1 MKMDNNKKKIGL
13 LAVVLIILAGI
24 VIVCLK
30 GFNVSLMYRSHETI
44 NFIAGKEMI
53 VSDVED
59 LVKEVLQ
66 DKKFDVRGIEEF
78 EDAVSISTENFTVE
92 EKENLVNK
100 INEKYGLENKV
111 EDVKIQTVS
120 NVRLRDM
127 FAPYFKSTV
136 IVFVFLVL
144 YMILR
149 YKSEDMKKVLKSI
162 VSDLVKVV
170 VVQGV
175 VIALIAIIRLPISA
189 LTIPVLLTVLFVHLV
204 MIMTR
209 REKERK
215 EELKKVKKTKKKVN
229 PDGEV

>member
-24 VIVCLK
+24 VIVGLK
-30 GFNVSLMYRSHETI
+30 GFYVSLMYRSHETI
-44 NFIAGKEMI
+44 NFVAGKEMV

-59 LVKEVLQ
+59 LAKEILK

-120 NVRLRDM
+120 NVRLRDI
-127 FAPYFKSTV
+127 FTPYFKSTV
-136 IVFVFLVL
+136 LVCVFLAL
-144 YMILR
+144 YMFIR
-149 YKSEDMKKVLKSI
+149 FKTDDMKKIAAYKAGGYLYPYNEDYDVYIKLSQTGGMNRYELIKKSGSQNVKMSI
-162 VSDLVKVV
+162 DCDDL
-170 VVQGV
+170 
-175 VIALIAIIRLPISA
+175 AY
-189 LTIPVLLTVLFVHLV
+189 
-204 MIMTR
+204 
-209 REKERK
+209 
-215 EELKKVKKTKKKVN
+215 
-229 PDGEV
+229 D

>member
-13 LAVVLIILAGI
+13 LAIVLIILAGM
-24 VIVCLK
+24 VIVGLK

-44 NFIAGKEMI
+44 NFVAGKEMV

-59 LVKEVLQ
+59 LAKEILK

-120 NVRLRDM
+120 NVRLRGRERDYTAKGM
-127 FAPYFKSTV
+127 DVMNQFA
-136 IVFVFLVL
+136 
-144 YMILR
+144 
-149 YKSEDMKKVLKSI
+149 EI
-162 VSDLVKVV
+162 VSDVAEVEKKPNFE
-170 VVQGV
+170 GRS
-175 VIALIAIIRLPISA
+175 LIM
-189 LTIPVLLTVLFVHLV
+189 VLAPKTD
-204 MIMTR
+204 
-209 REKERK
+209 
-215 EELKKVKKTKKKVN
+215 KK
-229 PDGEV
+229 

>member
-1 MKMDNNKKKIGL
+1 MKMYNNKKKFGL

-24 VIVCLK
+24 VIVGLK
-30 GFNVSLMYRSHETI
+30 GFYVSLMYRSHETI
-44 NFIAGKEMI
+44 NFVAGKEMV

-59 LVKEVLQ
+59 LAKEILK

-120 NVRLRDM
+120 NVRLRDI
-127 FAPYFKSTV
+127 FTPYFKSTV
-136 IVFVFLVL
+136 LVCVFLAL
-144 YMILR
+144 YMFIR
-149 YKSEDMKKVLKSI
+149 FKNDDMKKNIKSI
-162 VSDLVKVV
+162 VVDFVKVV
-170 VVQGV
+170 IVQGV
-175 VIALIAIIRLPISA
+175 VIALIAIIR
-189 LTIPVLLTVLFVHLV
+189 IPVSSIIIPILLVVLYTQLI
-204 MIMTR
+204 MIIAR
-209 REKERK
+209 REKVRK